1 MNPALAHGIWDLL
14 AWLSAA
20 AFLVVLYW
28 LRPGL
33 FASGGL
39 VRVGRGYFFALSAGG
54 LLGAYALG
62 TANAWLS
69 GQMELARSIVG
80 GLFGA
85 IVAVE
90 WYKAARGLRGSTGG
104 LFAPALA
111 LGIAIG
117 RLGCHYAGLGDFTY
131 GSPSSLP
138 WAVDFGDGIARH
150 PVALYESAAMAL
162 WFAVL
167 CWQLWRSPAWLQQQG
182 FYWTCAF
189 YAVQRFAWEFIK
201 PYATLLGPLNL
212 FHLVCLA
219 LLGYAGL
226 MLLRSDH
233 GRRSA

>member
-1 MNPALAHGIWDLL
+1 MNPALAHAIWDLL

-20 AFLVVLYW
+20 GLLALLYW
-28 LRPGL
+28 LRPAL

-39 VRVGRGYFFALSAGG
+39 ASVGRGYFVALSAGG

-62 TANAWLS
+62 TANAWIS
-69 GQMELARSIVG
+69 GQAELARSIVG

-90 WYKAARGLRGSTGG
+90 LYKRGQGLRGSTGG

-111 LGIAIG
+111 LGIALG
-117 RLGCHYAGLGDFTY
+117 RLGCHHAGLSDFTY
-131 GSPSSLP
+131 GTPSTLL
-138 WAVDFGDGIARH
+138 WAVDYGDGIARH

-162 WFAVL
+162 WLGFLA
-167 CWQLWRSPAWLQQQG
+167 WQLWRSPAWVQQQG
-182 FYWTCAF
+182 FYWTCGY
-189 YAVQRFAWEFIK
+189 YAAQRFAWEFIK
-201 PYATLLGPLNL
+201 PYATLIGPLNL

-226 MLLRSDH
+226 MLMRSDH
-233 GRRSA
+233 GRRPA